1 MDAPTPTWTPGPTSG
16 PTDDRLQRHIAACN
30 DAILPGG
37 RLRLRLGGAAVGWL
51 DHDTLDRLAP
61 ALRTP
66 EMAGA
71 AIGADALDVPD
82 QRGLDR
88 LARHLAET
96 GAIRWRDEPFDVRET
111 PDGPV
116 LGTLDRGA
124 LPLLGVRGIGVH
136 LNGLVRRADGLHLW
150 VGRRAGDKLL
160 DPGKLDHLAAGGIPA
175 GYGADAALAK
185 EAEEEC
191 GLPPALTAR
200 AVKVA
205 DLHYAMQRPE
215 GLRRDTLRCY
225 DLLLPE
231 DFHPE
236 PVDGEVE
243 SFFLWPLERAIE
255 VMRETDDFKFNVNL
269 VLIDLG
275 LRHGLF
281 EPDEAAR
288 LRAGLYRA
296 PL

>member
-1 MDAPTPTWTPGPTSG
+1 MT
-16 PTDDRLQRHIAACN
+16 DRLLRHIADCN
-30 DAILPGG
+30 NATLPGG
-37 RLRLRLGGAAVGWL
+37 RLRLRLGGAGIGWIDAATLGLLDPVLPAARAVATADGL
-51 DHDTLDRLAP
+51 D
-61 ALRTP
+61 
-66 EMAGA
+66 
-71 AIGADALDVPD
+71 IADQD
-82 QRGLDR
+82 GLDR
-88 LARHLAET
+88 LARHLADT

-124 LPLLGVRGIGVH
+124 LPILGVRGIGVH

-150 VGRRAGDKLL
+150 GGRRAADKLL

-175 GYGADAALAK
+175 GYGADAALVK

-191 GLPPALTAR
+191 GLPPALTAQ

-205 DLHYAMQRPE
+205 DLHYAMHRPE

-225 DLLLPE
+225 DLMLPE
-231 DFHPE
+231 DFRPE

-243 SFFLWPLERAIE
+243 SFLLMRLDRAIE

-275 LRHGLF
+275 LRHGMF
-281 EPDEAAR
+281 AADEAAG
-288 LRAGLYRA
+288 LRAALDRP

>member
-1 MDAPTPTWTPGPTSG
+1 MT
-16 PTDDRLQRHIAACN
+16 DRLLRHIADCN
-30 DAILPGG
+30 NTTLPGG
-37 RLRLRLGGAAVGWL
+37 RLRLRLGGAGVGWIDAATLGLL
-51 DHDTLDRLAP
+51 DP
-61 ALRTP
+61 ALS
-66 EMAGA
+66 A
-71 AIGADALDVPD
+71 ARAVATADGLDIPD
-82 QRGLDR
+82 QDGLDL
-88 LARHLAET
+88 LARHLAAT

-124 LPLLGVRGIGVH
+124 LPIFGVRGIGVH

-150 VGRRAGDKLL
+150 VGRRAADKLL

-175 GYGADAALAK
+175 GYDARAALLK

-191 GLPPALTAR
+191 GLPPALTAQ
-200 AVKVA
+200 AEKVA
-205 DLHYAMQRPE
+205 DLHYVMQRPE

-225 DLLLPE
+225 DLVLGE
-231 DFHPE
+231 DFRPE

-243 SFFLWPLERAIE
+243 GFMLWPLAQAIA

-281 EPDEAAR
+281 DAEEAAS
-288 LRAGLYRA
+288 LGAALYGA
-296 PL
+296 PQ